1 MHFLALFLL
10 LGFFSFGFHQVYAET
25 PELFSAMPQ
34 DAEIPQ
40 SLDMLP
46 SYRVTSEIVTL
57 NIDVLD
63 ADSFNATLLGNSYTI
78 SKDNIESRGDN
89 DYSWFGSNSDG
100 LDAILVV
107 DGTYVTGLIYA
118 PEKTFQI
125 FPISDTTH
133 EIYEL
138 DTSRFPSSGVSS
150 AVTGE
155 SHSSIGQAQIEL
167 LESVYIGDRK
177 YDPDGSPNIVT
188 IDVYAVVT
196 DESYTIDSPPR
207 TARALAQLAVNNANN
222 AYEQNQLPIQLD
234 LVDSTGS
241 SGYVEAGTLQRDL
254 RNFANLDNDIFDRAR
269 SEAVDAH
276 ADISV
281 LFVKDYA
288 DSDNRNPDLK
298 NSCSI
303 AQSQLAASTTSA
315 IAVVDSGCI
324 AAHAFTAAIG
334 YIQGAGYNTEHER
347 NSEFS
352 HGHGYHDLS
361 KRKRTI
367 MSSDDCDPS
376 APPGVQVCERE
387 RIWSDPH
394 RNFFGTTSPAGTT
407 NLNWNAKV
415 LFSTAPLIASLR
427 GDVQTYDDTRPTGS
441 ISLPNPI
448 PTSGN
453 LKITA
458 TFSEEIHQ
466 SYPPH
471 ITIMGNSGSNTSVMN
486 RISDTVYEYDYTVQG
501 DSGRYQLEFS
511 NARDIFGNRI
521 ITNPTSNRSFDVIV
535 PDIPVIPMP
544 VITIPVISVAPIPQN
559 LQSGDMVIL
568 DASETTG
575 SDPLV
580 FSWTQFSAGP
590 RVRVQNDD
598 MAIASFMI
606 PYAAAEQ
613 TATLSFFLSVNNGGN
628 PVSQVINIPI
638 TLTVQPP
645 LVIPPRESTPGF
657 AETLLFEEQFPH
669 FGNWNEHHE
678 WDIERPEDPLPVD
691 TNNRV
696 AHIEDC
702 DDVCYLELR
711 EPLQLIRFNADEAE
725 LSFYLWFGEDIE
737 NSDSVVVES
746 RNFLNSNHP
755 GDWEE
760 LETIQVG
767 DSPFERWFP
776 VTIDV
781 SSLIGRYVEFRFVP
795 MFENDDSFIQIDAI
809 QLIGAKRDDVMPVIS
824 NVPDDI
830 IMNVSSSREVTYNL
844 PTVRDNLDR
853 SVTVSCTP
861 ISGVVYPIGTTTVT
875 CQSQDSAGN
884 VASASFDITL
894 NLIIPL
900 EITIPDDLT
909 LEATGELTSADLG
922 TASTNKDATITNDAP
937 DSFPLGITT
946 VTWTATDDSDNSV
959 TGTQLVTVQDTTQ
972 PMIEAPQDFTFEATG
987 LLSVIQLDNATATD
1001 TVDTA
1006 LAITNNAPISFPI
1019 GIATVTWNA
1028 TDDSGNSAT
1037 AIQLVTVQ
1045 DTTKPVITAPE
1056 DVILESAAMLS
1067 MIQLGTANATDTVDT
1082 SLTITNDAPL
1092 SFLAGTTTITWT
1104 ATDDSGNSATDI
1116 QLVTVRDTVDP
1127 MLMLPADITKEATGI
1142 LTEVDIGTAT
1152 VTDNV
1157 DSITATN
1164 DAPDSFPLGT
1174 TTVTWTATDSS
1185 ENTVTATQRVTVQ
1198 DTTNPYF
1205 DASSLQFI
1213 TAEATGRFTPLDIET
1228 LTAFDIVDPSVTV
1241 THNMPDSFPLGITI
1255 VTWTARDSSG
1265 NMAIY
1270 NQFVVINDRTSPDI
1284 TAPDDTVIEATGLLT
1299 LVNLGTATAADL
1311 VDTTPTITN
1320 DAPTSFPIGT
1330 TTVTWTATDD
1340 FHNSA
1345 TDIQLVTVQDTTD
1358 PVLMLP
1364 ADITKE
1370 ATGILTMVDIGTA
1383 TVTDNVDSITATNDA
1398 PDSYSLGETL
1408 ITWTATDNSG
1418 NTATAIQRVTVQDTT
1433 NPTIT
1438 APPDINAEATG
1449 QLTTIELGSPTVS
1462 DIVDSNVAVTSD
1474 APTSFPI
1481 GTTTVTWTA
1490 IDSMGNSATAT
1501 QIVTIRG
1508 ISLSLPEP
1516 IDDLSASAIA
1526 ANSLTLSWTQPELND
1541 GTLQTYNILS
1551 VSPHGIPVVILANT
1565 TSLSHVV
1572 TDLDPNEQYSFSVR
1586 TITNGGASQ
1595 PSNVVDILTLPSKPD
1610 PVLDLT
1616 VTGITTDSLRLEWTQ
1631 PDLNGGTLQTYRLV
1645 STSPHGNPQ
1654 TFLGLTA
1661 EPFFDVTGLTLD
1673 TDYSFRVQARTEH
1686 GFSGGNA
1693 ILDTRT
1699 LPLPP
1704 KPDPVLDLTATG
1716 ITSDSLRLEWTQP
1729 DLNGGTLQA
1738 YRLVSTSP
1746 HGNPQTFLSLSSEP
1760 FFDVTGLTPDTD
1772 YSFRVQ
1778 ARTEGGFSGGNAIL
1792 DTRTLSVPLQP

>member
-1 MHFLALFLL
+1 MHWLTLL
-10 LGFFSFGFHQVYAET
+10 LILGFFSFGFHQVYAET
-25 PELFSAMPQ
+25 PELFSAMSQ

-241 SGYVEAGTLQRDL
+241 SGYVEAGTLERDL
-254 RNFANLDNDIFDRAR
+254 RNFANLRNDIFDRAR

-288 DSDNRNPDLK
+288 DSDNENPDLE

-334 YIQGAGYNTEHER
+334 YIQGAGYNIEHER

-352 HGHGYHDLS
+352 HGHGYYDMDE
-361 KRKRTI
+361 RRRTI
-367 MSSDDCDPS
+367 MSANVPNCDDDS
-376 APPGVQVCERE
+376 TASTVEVCERE

-521 ITNPTSNRSFDVIV
+521 ITNPTSNRSFDVVI
-535 PDIPVIPMP
+535 PDIP

-559 LQSGDMVIL
+559 LQSGDRVTL
-568 DASETTG
+568 DASGSTG
-575 SDPLV
+575 DDPLT
-580 FSWTQFSAGP
+580 FRWGQFNNGAP
-590 RVRVQNDD
+590 IVRLQNDD
-598 MAIASFMI
+598 TAIASFI
-606 PYAAAEQ
+606 VPYATSEQ
-613 TATLSFFLSVNNGGN
+613 TTTFLFGIDINDGERVVRQIVSFPATLT
-628 PVSQVINIPI
+628 IKPI
-638 TLTVQPP
+638 V
-645 LVIPPRESTPGF
+645 VIPPQESTPGF
-657 AETLLFEEQFPH
+657 VETVLFEDQFSN
-669 FGNWNEHHE
+669 FGNWNDHFQ

-691 TNNRV
+691 TNRKV
-696 AHIEDC
+696 AHIEEC

-711 EPLQLIRFNADEAE
+711 DTLQMIAFDSTE

-737 NSDSVVVES
+737 HGDSLGTDGAMFVQ
-746 RNFLNSNHP
+746 SNLR
-755 GDWEE
+755 GGWQE
-760 LETIQVG
+760 LEMIEVNDDTT
-767 DSPFERWFP
+767 ERWFP

-781 SSLIGRYVEFRFVP
+781 SGFINQDTRFRFVP
-795 MFENDDSFIQIDAI
+795 MLENDDSFIQIDAVKV
-809 QLIGAKRDDVMPVIS
+809 IGKKRDNIMPVIS

-830 IMNVSSSREVTYNL
+830 IMNVSSPSIVNYNL
-844 PTVRDNLDR
+844 PTVRDNLDK

-861 ISGVVYPIGTTTVT
+861 ISGVVYSIGTTTVT

-884 VASASFDITL
+884 MASASFDITL
-894 NLIIPL
+894 NLVIPL
-900 EITIPDDLT
+900 EITLPDDLT

-922 TASTNKDATITNDAP
+922 VASTNKDATITNDAP

-959 TGTQLVTVQDTTQ
+959 TDTQLVTVQDTTQ

-1006 LAITNNAPISFPI
+1006 LAITNDAPISFPI
-1019 GIATVTWNA
+1019 GTATVTWTA

-1045 DTTKPVITAPE
+1045 DTTKPVIMAPE
-1056 DVILESAAMLS
+1056 DVILENAAMLS

-1104 ATDDSGNSATDI
+1104 ATDDSGNSATDT
-1116 QLVTVRDTVDP
+1116 QLVTVRDTIDP
-1127 MLMLPADITKEATGI
+1127 MLILPADITKEATGI

-1228 LTAFDIVDPSVTV
+1228 LTALDIVDPSVTV
-1241 THNMPDSFPLGITI
+1241 THNMPGSFPLGITI

-1408 ITWTATDNSG
+1408 ITWTATDSSE

-1449 QLTTIELGSPTVS
+1449 ELTTIELGSPTVS

-1551 VSPHGIPVVILANT
+1551 VSPHGIPVMILANT

-1699 LPLPP
+1699 LPLPS

-1746 HGNPQTFLSLSSEP
+1746 HGNPQTFLGLTAEP